1 MILLLYITF
10 TADLNLQ
17 LLTSQTLPGNSSR
30 FSKLAVV
37 SCAEVNL
44 RGFFDFKIFVSTFR
58 ALESSTFR
66 EKSLVEKRG
75 GRVYTSPSLKAARKL
90 IMSNFYKYIF
100 LLRVLLDLSPAF

>member
-37 SCAEVNL
+37 SCADVNL